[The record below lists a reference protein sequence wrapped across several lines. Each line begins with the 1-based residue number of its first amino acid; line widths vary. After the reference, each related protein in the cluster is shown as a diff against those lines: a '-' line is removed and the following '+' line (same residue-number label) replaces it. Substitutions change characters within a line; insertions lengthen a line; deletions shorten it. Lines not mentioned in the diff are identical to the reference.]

1 MSGAAT
7 GGVTPGGATTGGARA
22 GTAPAGRGLGL
33 AAARRRRRL
42 WVILLLGLG
51 LGAAAALAL
60 TAFRDN
66 LVFFRSPSDVAAMA
80 PDGRAFRLGGL
91 VERGSVTRD
100 GTGARFRVT
109 DGAHTVAVAYRG
121 VLPDLFRE
129 GQGVVTLGRIL
140 PDGSF
145 AASEVLAR
153 HDETYMP
160 PEVKDALER
169 AGHWNPAEGAA
180 PPAADWNTMRPA
192 GGG

>member
-1 MSGAAT
+1 MSGAVASPAKR
-7 GGVTPGGATTGGARA
+7 GGM
-22 GTAPAGRGLGL
+22 GL

-42 WVILLLGLG
+42 WVLLLCGLG

-66 LVFFRSPSDVAAMA
+66 LVFFRSPSDVLAMGA

-91 VERGSVTRD
+91 VEAGSVVRS
-100 GTGARFRVT
+100 GAEARFRVT
-109 DGAHTVAVAYRG
+109 DGANTIPVTYRG

-129 GQGVVTLGRIL
+129 GQGVVTLGKMGG
-140 PDGSF
+140 DGLF
-145 AASEVLAR
+145 TASEVLAR

-169 AGHWNPAEGAA
+169 SGHWNPEQGAA
-180 PPAADWNTMRPA
+180 PPAAGWNTMQPA
-192 GGG
+192 QTGARTGG